1 MEKKSPKFPPKADV
15 WSFAMVCSEI
25 LTGQPPFASEPRATL
40 HAKIVNEGVRPQLPE
55 NCPDYLCFCITHCW
69 ELSEK
74 KRPDFS
80 SICRYL
86 MLAKTK
92 SLGIIPFDISNHLF
106 SDLNEIEKRSN
117 VGPSLPNENTNFS
130 LEQTS
135 SSGEMG
141 DHQDDG

>member
-1 MEKKSPKFPPKADV
+1 MEKKKKKFPPKADV

-25 LTGQPPFASEPRATL
+25 LTGESPFAEERRHTL
-40 HAKIVNEGVRPQLPE
+40 RDKIVNEGLRPKLPE

-106 SDLNEIEKRSN
+106 SELNEREKR
-117 VGPSLPNENTNFS
+117 
-130 LEQTS
+130 
-135 SSGEMG
+135 
-141 DHQDDG
+141 